1 MKVMHVTDVAQRDAC
16 LARLCAE
23 YYGQSAGLTPLVVF
37 AGTRRVLFAEEAAR
51 LLALVDAKGVPQA
64 LALLVLDEVGEG
76 MTLRL
81 ACRLGDD
88 DEPKRRLIAELA
100 LKAPLRVDAVDAE
113 QEAFYQSCG
122 ISRWFGGEQG
132 TRIGL
137 AASHPATQL
146 AALAA
151 TIKIDEQQ
159 VLRRFKHDAK
169 AFEAEKHDFV
179 EGLEAF
185 PAALT

>member
-1 MKVMHVTDVAQRDAC
+1 MKVLHVTDVAQRDAC

-51 LLALVDAKGVPQA
+51 LLALVDNSGAPRA
-64 LALLVLDEVGEG
+64 LALLVLDEAGEG
-76 MTLRL
+76 MSVSLS
-81 ACRLGDD
+81 CHLGND
-88 DEPKRRLIAELA
+88 DEPERRLIAELA
-100 LKAPLRVDAVDAE
+100 LKAPLRVDASNAE
-113 QEAFYQSCG
+113 QEAFYRRCG
-122 ISRWFGGEQG
+122 ITRWFGDEPG

-137 AASHPATQL
+137 AAGHPATQEAEL
-146 AALAA
+146 APLLAV
-151 TIKIDEQQ
+151 DEQQ

-169 AFEAEKHDFV
+169 AFEAEKRDFV